1 MKLKNSKFSFI
12 LFLSLAI
19 MVLSPVTAN
28 AASAIPIAPVQV
40 NKDSEEI
47 SPRAEDIR
55 WVYKTIGTQT
65 YRRRFNYTRNVWI
78 GNWEPC

>member
-1 MKLKNSKFSFI
+1 MKLKNNKLSFI